1 MSYKNLVKPTMTGH
15 INKLIP
21 LQRVL
26 IHTLFW
32 SYIIVANCNIKETKK
47 YDFYLKRLG
56 PY

>member
-26 IHTLFW
+26 IYTLFW